1 VPHPQNW
8 RTNPRSSDYVRIIEL
23 AAEEHGLDP
32 EILGS
37 VIERESQFDPAA
49 ESEAGAQGIA
59 QLMPEYF
66 PTVDIADPV
75 ASIRAAA
82 KYLKDNEKRFG
93 GDMSR
98 ALAAYNHGPTR
109 IRRYGDEW
117 TDKIPEE
124 TRQYLMALSPDKEIV
139 ELLRSQDN

>member
-1 VPHPQNW
+1 
-8 RTNPRSSDYVRIIEL
+8 
-23 AAEEHGLDP
+23 
-32 EILGS
+32 
-37 VIERESQFDPAA
+37 
-49 ESEAGAQGIA
+49 
-59 QLMPEYF
+59 
-66 PTVDIADPV
+66 
-75 ASIRAAA
+75 
-82 KYLKDNEKRFG
+82 
-93 GDMSR
+93 MSR